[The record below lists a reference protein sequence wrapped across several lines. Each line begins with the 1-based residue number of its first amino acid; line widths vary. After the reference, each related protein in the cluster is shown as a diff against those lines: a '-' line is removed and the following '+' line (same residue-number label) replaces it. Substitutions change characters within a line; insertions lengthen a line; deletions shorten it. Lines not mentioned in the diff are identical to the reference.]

1 MTDYSTSSPI
11 SAGAFDIPATPNV
24 PSTPS
29 VPSTPNVPSTPVVPS
44 SPCPKD
50 ETMTEDDEIFPPT
63 PEGLSR
69 RQYNLF
75 KRNRRATMKAAK
87 VMAQAMEEMTDTTED
102 VAAEPSSPEGYKE
115 GKFGRQ
121 ARKLLKSNDKHGM
134 LSSGTHKVVKP
145 AVVRY
150 YSYKKDFR
158 VAQRLA
164 ERKSRKNGGI
174 RII

>member
-11 SAGAFDIPATPNV
+11 SAGTFDIPSTPDVPTTPNV
-24 PSTPS
+24 PSTPQA
-29 VPSTPNVPSTPVVPS
+29 PS
-44 SPCPKD
+44 SPCLDD
-50 ETMTEDDEIFPPT
+50 EIMAEDEEIFPPT

-75 KRNRRATMKAAK
+75 KRNRKSTLKAAK
-87 VMAQAMEEMTDTTED
+87 MMAQAMEEMTDAAED
-102 VAAEPSSPEGYKE
+102 VAAEPSSPDGYKE
-115 GKFGRQ
+115 GDFGRQ
-121 ARKLLKSNDKHGM
+121 ARKLVKSTDKHGM
-134 LSSGTHKVVKP
+134 LSPGTHKVVKP

-174 RII
+174 RMI

>member
-11 SAGAFDIPATPNV
+11 SAGTFDIPSTPDVPTTPNV
-24 PSTPS
+24 PSTPQA
-29 VPSTPNVPSTPVVPS
+29 PS
-44 SPCPKD
+44 SPCPDD
-50 ETMTEDDEIFPPT
+50 EIMAEDEEIFPPT

-75 KRNRRATMKAAK
+75 KRNRKATLKAAK
-87 VMAQAMEEMTDTTED
+87 TMAQAMEDMTDATED
-102 VAAEPSSPEGYKE
+102 VAAEPSSPDRYKE
-115 GKFGRQ
+115 GDFGRQ
-121 ARKLLKSNDKHGM
+121 ARKLIKPTDKHGM
-134 LSSGTHKVVKP
+134 LSPGTHKVVKP

-174 RII
+174 RMT